1 MAKKTS
7 EVKKIIRSYVKE
19 LESLG
24 IRVEKIILYGSFATG
39 ASGEDSDIDLLVIS
53 DDFERMNLRERLE
66 ALGIAAAH
74 IRQPIQ
80 AVGYTRGE
88 LKDIKK
94 GSFLEEIFSSKTVH
108 F

>member
-1 MAKKTS
+1 MAKKTP
-7 EVKKIIRSYVKE
+7 ELKKIVRSYIKE

-24 IRVEKIILYGSFATG
+24 IQVEKIILYGSFARG

-53 DDFERMNLRERLE
+53 NDFKGLNLRERLE
-66 ALGIAAAH
+66 TLGIAAAH

-80 AVGYTRGE
+80 AIGYTPGE
-88 LKDIKK
+88 VKKIRK
-94 GSFLEEIFSSKTVH
+94 GSFLEEIFSSRTAH